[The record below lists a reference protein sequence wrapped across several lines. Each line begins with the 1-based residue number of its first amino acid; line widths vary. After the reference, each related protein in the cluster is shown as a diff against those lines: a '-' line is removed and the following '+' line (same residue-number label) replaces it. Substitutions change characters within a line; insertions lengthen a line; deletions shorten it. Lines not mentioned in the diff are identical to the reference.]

1 MTTYAEIIL
10 QLVGT
15 LGRIEMLDKIMNAKM
30 LEYQL
35 AQRMEAPKNVQ

>member
-15 LGRIEMLDKIMNAKM
+15 MGKIEMLDKVMNARM
-30 LEYQL
+30 LEYQVVNRL
-35 AQRMEAPKNVQ
+35 EAPKTVQ